1 MMDITPDTRIT
12 DLQAPVRYI
21 PEQRRKITTIADDEF
36 AIGTPKGILEEAASL
51 ACQAAARLA
60 QIRRFEQRYNSLLM
74 DDVSDSLLSAADT
87 LAAIA
92 KGMSY
97 GQNGA
102 KK

>member
-1 MMDITPDTRIT
+1 MMDISPDTRIA

-21 PEQRRKITTIADDEF
+21 PEQHQQRRKITTVADDEF

-60 QIRRFEQRYNSLLM
+60 QIKRFEQRYHSLLM

-92 KGMSY
+92 KGI
-97 GQNGA
+97 A
-102 KK
+102 PR